1 MRPLRTESSLMMM
14 AMWLLGLVSAT
25 SGQAPTP
32 PMGSFDVLSFRAKAD
47 GKTDDTAAIQKALD
61 ATGKL
66 GGVVRFPAGKFLTV
80 AEGRGLM
87 ASSLSGRMPPVS
99 KRERYLFTCTS
110 TSSCPKLRSGAI
122 SPTKDS

>member
-1 MRPLRTESSLMMM
+1 MMMM

-32 PMGSFDVLSFRAKAD
+32 PMGSFDVVSFGAKAD

-66 GGVVRFPAGKFLTV
+66 GGVVQFPAGKFLTSV
-80 AEGRGLM
+80 THQFRT
-87 ASSLSGRMPPVS
+87 SG
-99 KRERYLFTCTS
+99 
-110 TSSCPKLRSGAI
+110 
-122 SPTKDS
+122 